1 MITRYDPFREALS
14 LRRAM
19 DQLFE
24 QSFVNP
30 RIMPGSPTLMAPMD
44 VCETNNGYEVDVA
57 LPGVRPEDIELT
69 VDQYSLTIRGRYS
82 LQNEHENQPQ
92 GQVQGQQQKQ
102 PGQTQG
108 QQQQSSSQAEQ
119 HDGGQQTQLQ
129 RGRTDRHRQGHNWLS
144 REIVSGSFERTI
156 ILPRPIDTNKIQ
168 TNFQNGI
175 LTILLPI
182 SEESRPKRINIAG
195 SQGQQ
200 QQVPV
205 GAGQQ
210 QR

>member
-1 MITRYDPFREALS
+1 MITRRDPSREGLS
-14 LRRAM
+14 LRRMM
-19 DQLFE
+19 DQLLE
-24 QSFVNP
+24 QSFVYPNL
-30 RIMPGSPTLMAPMD
+30 MLGSPSQMVPMD
-44 VCETNNGYEVDVA
+44 VCETPNGYEVDVA

-92 GQVQGQQQKQ
+92 GQM
-102 PGQTQG
+102 QG

-195 SQGQQ
+195 SQSQQ

-205 GAGQQ
+205 GARQQ